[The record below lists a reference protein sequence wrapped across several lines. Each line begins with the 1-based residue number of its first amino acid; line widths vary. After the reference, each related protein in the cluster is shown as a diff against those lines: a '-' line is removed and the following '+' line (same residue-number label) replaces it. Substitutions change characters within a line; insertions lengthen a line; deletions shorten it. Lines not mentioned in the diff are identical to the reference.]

1 MGIGGS
7 LGSGAVVAVVA
18 GAAVLG
24 AVVVGAGVL
33 GAAVVGAGVDC
44 CSGVW
49 SRDKQI
55 SRAPKAGPVF
65 KPALVLYGTKQ
76 EKDVQRSTL
85 HICTAT

>member
-18 GAAVLG
+18 GAAVFG

-49 SRDKQI
+49 SREQTNKQ
-55 SRAPKAGPVF
+55 
-65 KPALVLYGTKQ
+65 GT
-76 EKDVQRSTL
+76 EGRSGVQTST
-85 HICTAT
+85 CTVWYQTREGCAM